1 MRSLKN
7 AERARQLI
15 IKEFIMKKLLF
26 GSLVLFLFNSSF
38 AQIDSVGLK
47 NSMQQLDKAL
57 LQKDETVLKSI
68 LHKDLGFGHSNGWIQ
83 TKNDILND
91 FTSGKL
97 TYNKFENNSSAIVSI
112 SKKYATVKTNTNAE
126 GVVNGTAFKLTL
138 HIMQFWIRTKK
149 GWQLIARQSAK
160 LS

>member
-1 MRSLKN
+1 
-7 AERARQLI
+7 
-15 IKEFIMKKLLF
+15 MKKLLF

-38 AQIDSVGLK
+38 AQIDSIGLK
-47 NSMQQLDKAL
+47 NAMQQLDKAL
-57 LQKDETVLKSI
+57 LQKDETVLKSV
-68 LHKDLGFGHSNGWIQ
+68 LHKDLSYGHSNGWIQ
-83 TKNDILND
+83 SKSDILND

-97 TYNKFENNSSAIVSI
+97 TYNKIENNSSAIIVI
-112 SKKYATVKTNTNAE
+112 TKDYATVKTNTNAE

-138 HIMQFWIRTKK
+138 HIMQFWIKTKK

>member
-1 MRSLKN
+1 
-7 AERARQLI
+7 
-15 IKEFIMKKLLF
+15 MKKLLF
-26 GSLVLFLFNSSF
+26 GSLVLFLFNNSF

-47 NSMQQLDKAL
+47 NAMQQLDKAL
-57 LQKDETVLKSI
+57 LQKDETVLKSV
-68 LHKDLGFGHSNGWIQ
+68 LHKDLSYGHSNGWIQ
-83 TKNDILND
+83 SKSDILND

-97 TYNKFENNSSAIVSI
+97 TYSKIENNSSAIIVI
-112 SKKYATVKTNTNAE
+112 NKDYATVKTNTNAE

-138 HIMQFWIRTKK
+138 HIMQFWIKTKK

>member
-1 MRSLKN
+1 
-7 AERARQLI
+7 
-15 IKEFIMKKLLF
+15 MKKLLF

-47 NSMQQLDKAL
+47 NAMQQLDKAL
-57 LQKDETVLKSI
+57 LQKDEKVLQTV
-68 LHKDLGFGHSNGWIQ
+68 LHKDASYGHSNGWIQ
-83 TKNDILND
+83 SKNDILND

-97 TYNKFENNSSAIVSI
+97 TYNKIENNSLAIINI

-138 HIMQFWIRTKK
+138 HIMQFWIKTKK

-160 LS
+160 Q

>member
-1 MRSLKN
+1 
-7 AERARQLI
+7 
-15 IKEFIMKKLLF
+15 MKKLLF

-47 NSMQQLDKAL
+47 NAMQQLDKAL
-57 LQKDETVLKSI
+57 LQKDETVLKSV
-68 LHKDLGFGHSNGWIQ
+68 LHKDLSYGHSNGWIQ
-83 TKNDILND
+83 SKSDILND

-97 TYNKFENNSSAIVSI
+97 TYSKIENNSSAIIVI
-112 SKKYATVKTNTNAE
+112 NKDYATVKTNTNAE

-138 HIMQFWIRTKK
+138 HIMQFWIKTKK

>member
-1 MRSLKN
+1 
-7 AERARQLI
+7 
-15 IKEFIMKKLLF
+15 MKKLLF

-47 NSMQQLDKAL
+47 NAMQQLDKAL
-57 LQKDETVLKSI
+57 LQKDETVLKSV
-68 LHKDLGFGHSNGWIQ
+68 LHKDLSYGHSNGWIQ
-83 TKNDILND
+83 SKSDILND

-97 TYNKFENNSSAIVSI
+97 TYSKIENNSSTIIVI
-112 SKKYATVKTNTNAE
+112 NKEYATVKTNTNAE

-138 HIMQFWIRTKK
+138 HIMQFWIKTKN